1 MGKKLRPFEFYGY
14 DGDNTMYE
22 AHSTDILKHIDV
34 FAISKVKEQQNR
46 KYIKLDEDEESQEG
60 EPADDDNNG

>member
-14 DGDNTMYE
+14 DGDNTMYKRNE
-22 AHSTDILKHIDV
+22 ITKDET
-34 FAISKVKEQQNR
+34 FQISKIKEQENK
-46 KYIKLDEDEESQEG
+46 KYIKLDEEEESQED